1 MHHRRTSATVLCR
14 SNCGPDCGPPA
25 GRAADGHLAGPHTMG
40 IPWHRGTEWALNQE
54 RAFRD
59 EVKQRAERQ
68 LWTCP
73 DGYLRYGTQD
83 PLRCLASRYTTLH
96 RQQLRV
102 SAETGRMGGPDRTG
116 SPVARRVSGG
126 LASGSRQSAY
136 AQLWC
141 SGMYQS
147 ALRPAAICWTSPR
160 LCARSAASAAA
171 QQSSRL
177 KSVSAWCTV
186 LTLCAATLR

>member
-1 MHHRRTSATVLCR
+1 GEVAARHLLEVGSGSQVDRR
-14 SNCGPDCGPPA
+14 GG
-25 GRAADGHLAGPHTMG
+25 
-40 IPWHRGTEWALNQE
+40 
-54 RAFRD
+54 
-59 EVKQRAERQ
+59 AERNGAQ
-68 LWTCP
+68 HEQ
-73 DGYLRYGTQD
+73 R
-83 PLRCLASRYTTLH
+83 
-96 RQQLRV
+96 
-102 SAETGRMGGPDRTG
+102 
-116 SPVARRVSGG
+116 GG

-186 LTLCAATLR
+186 LTLCAATLREVTPRPTSSGASSGWA

>member
-1 MHHRRTSATVLCR
+1 VVLIVVRLRVVPRMATWPALTPWASRGIAVPSGRWTRNVHSATK
-14 SNCGPDCGPPA
+14 S
-25 GRAADGHLAGPHTMG
+25 
-40 IPWHRGTEWALNQE
+40 
-54 RAFRD
+54 
-59 EVKQRAERQ
+59 KQRAERQ

-126 LASGSRQSAY
+126 L
-136 AQLWC
+136 
-141 SGMYQS
+141 
-147 ALRPAAICWTSPR
+147 
-160 LCARSAASAAA
+160 
-171 QQSSRL
+171 
-177 KSVSAWCTV
+177 
-186 LTLCAATLR
+186 

>member
-1 MHHRRTSATVLCR
+1 MVWTHCAEPPR
-14 SNCGPDCGPPA
+14 SGFYVDEF

-54 RAFRD
+54 R
-59 EVKQRAERQ
+59 E
-68 LWTCP
+68 
-73 DGYLRYGTQD
+73 
-83 PLRCLASRYTTLH
+83 LRCLASRYTTLH

-177 KSVSAWCTV
+177 KSVSASCTV